1 MCVSEESG
9 EMWFVGLWFFLCLL
23 SAGQTVA
30 KNILLINVLHEPGS
44 SDMEQAVQHVIEFF
58 KSGRNDLDCS
68 KFVCRLFGDKN
79 ALSELK
85 DSLVSDLKSLLGV
98 ETFDSFSLTPAVDRS
113 VGYKSAR
120 HEHVSELLSSM
131 KQIGEAFDTVDDR
144 VVSLAF
150 SSSSYPEFSVSF
162 LSLFALTGSQQDLVL
177 LDKTREL
184 TSVSDW
190 HDLMVVCFSP
200 FSSRA
205 WFETAIS
212 VYRTHADRPVYTLL
226 EPRAA
231 LIESTIRSRPK
242 LTVGYFRP
250 HDICVVSTEASA
262 PHHEHG
268 SICSDH
274 TKSLLRINCGTDVN
288 RHSVPA
294 CSVLHR
300 PETWKKEM
308 KHLTHDITLKVLH
321 DMNQITREFPKME
334 KLAPYRFRE
343 APTSDTLLDFC
354 WNTGSVLYHLS
365 CPRRLDNI

>member
-1 MCVSEESG
+1 
-9 EMWFVGLWFFLCLL
+9 MWRGSFLCLL
-23 SAGQTVA
+23 CGAVAVA
-30 KNILLINVLHEPGS
+30 KNILLVNVLHEPGS
-44 SDMEQAVQHVIEFF
+44 DDIHQAAQHVVSFF
-58 KSGRNDLDCS
+58 KSGKSDLDCS
-68 KFVCRLFGDKN
+68 KIVCRLFGDKR

-85 DSLVSDLKSLLGV
+85 DPLVSDLKSLLGV
-98 ETFDSFSLTPAVDRS
+98 EAFESFSLTPAVDRS
-113 VGYKSAR
+113 VGYKTER
-120 HEHVSELLSSM
+120 HEHVSELLSAM
-131 KQIGEAFDTVDDR
+131 KQIGETFNTVDDR

-150 SSSSYPEFSVSF
+150 SSSSYPEFSVS
-162 LSLFALTGSQQDLVL
+162 LLALFGLTGSQQDLVL
-177 LDKTREL
+177 FDKTREL

-190 HDLMVVCFSP
+190 HDLMVVCFNP
-200 FSSRA
+200 FSSLV

-212 VYRTHADRPVYTLL
+212 IYRTHADRPVYTLL

-231 LIESTIRSRPK
+231 LIESTIRTRSK
-242 LTVGYFRP
+242 LSVGYFRP
-250 HDICVVSTEASA
+250 HDMCIVSTEASA

-268 SICSDH
+268 SICSDR

-321 DMNQITREFPKME
+321 DMNQISREFPKME
-334 KLAPYRFRE
+334 KLAPFRFRE

-354 WNTGSVLYHLS
+354 WNTGYVL
-365 CPRRLDNI
+365 